1 MRIAI
6 VNKYARVTGGADRH
20 CLELADAL
28 RKAGHSVAF
37 LSTASPENEETQG
50 VFLPCSVTRESRS
63 TLRRFDQLG
72 VAMRAFWNRTA
83 AYGMERLLDEF
94 RPDVVHLH
102 KLYPQLSVAPV
113 VAAARRT
120 PIVQTLHDYELVS
133 ASAVD
138 SSGSRFDR
146 DEEHLRYRLLNSAT
160 LPVRIR
166 VHTRRVSTFVAVS
179 LFVAR
184 VYKRYGI
191 NASVLANFVPTV
203 AVDEEPL
210 PFRDRQG
217 VVFAGRLVWEKGVSD
232 VLELARL
239 LPNISVAIAGRGPL
253 ADVVCA
259 AASRLPNLTY
269 RGALEASPLM
279 RLLRG
284 ARVVFMPSQWDEP
297 GPLGALEA
305 MSVGT
310 PIVAAARGG
319 LAEYVSNAKAG
330 YVINGVANA
339 YAQACLHLHEDE
351 AAWTKASTSAT
362 TSAVSRHSRDAY
374 VTRLLDLYAEAA

>member
-1 MRIAI
+1 MRIVI

-37 LSTASPENEETQG
+37 LSTASPQNEETQG
-50 VFLPCSVTRESRS
+50 VFLPCFVTHESRS
-63 TLRRFDQLG
+63 TLERLDQLG
-72 VAMRAFWNRTA
+72 VAMRAFWNRSA
-83 AYGMERLLDEF
+83 AHGMKRLLDEF
-94 RPDVVHLH
+94 QPDVVHLH

-113 VAAARRT
+113 VATARRA
-120 PIVQTLHDYELVS
+120 PMVQTLHDYELVS

-138 SSGSRFDR
+138 SSGRRFDR
-146 DEEHLRYRLLNSAT
+146 DEEDFKYRLLNSAT

-166 VHTRRVSTFVAVS
+166 VHTRRVSRFVAVS
-179 LFVAR
+179 SFVAR

-191 NASVLANFVPTV
+191 NASVVANFVPTV
-203 AVDEEPL
+203 AVNGEAPA
-210 PFRDRQG
+210 FRYRKG
-217 VVFAGRLVWEKGVSD
+217 VVFAGRLVSEKGVSD

-239 LPNISVAIAGRGPL
+239 LPSISVSIAGRGPL
-253 ADVVCA
+253 ADVVRA
-259 AASRLPNLTY
+259 AASRLRNLTY
-269 RGALEASPLM
+269 EGALEAPALM
-279 RLLRG
+279 SLLRG

-305 MSVGT
+305 MSLGT

-330 YVINGVANA
+330 SVIDGGTAA
-339 YAQACLHLHEDE
+339 YARACLHLHEDE
-351 AAWTKASTSAT
+351 VAWTNASKSAR
-362 TSAVSRHSRDAY
+362 AAAASRHSRDAY
-374 VTRLLDLYAEAA
+374 VNRLLDLYAEVA